1 MILRIPTSP
10 KMMDWFDS
18 DAPEWRLDRL
28 RDLLDR
34 RRVTY
39 RAAARILA
47 ILGMPSLGKP
57 QDESMSDDQHIAIC
71 NSLEGITDGIASE
84 IERLILDEPQP
95 ESMTQ
100 TDTAIM
106 IRRWVSA

>member
-1 MILRIPTSP
+1 MTWWINSEA
-10 KMMDWFDS
+10 S
-18 DAPEWRLDRL
+18 EARLDRL

-47 ILGMPSLGKP
+47 MLGVPSLGKP
-57 QDESMSDDQHIAIC
+57 QDETMSDDQHIAIC
-71 NSLEGITDGIASE
+71 NSLEGITDGIAAE
-84 IERLILDEPQP
+84 IERVILDDPQP

-100 TDTAIM
+100 TDTASM
-106 IRRWVSA
+106 IRRW

>member
-1 MILRIPTSP
+1 MTWWIS
-10 KMMDWFDS
+10 S
-18 DAPEWRLDRL
+18 EASEARLDRL

-47 ILGMPSLGKP
+47 MLGVPSLGKP
-57 QDESMSDDQHIAIC
+57 QDETMSDDQHIAIC
-71 NSLEGITDGIASE
+71 NSLEGITDGIAAE
-84 IERLILDEPQP
+84 IERVILDDPQP

-100 TDTAIM
+100 TDTASM
-106 IRRWVSA
+106 IRRW

>member
-1 MILRIPTSP
+1 MTWWIS
-10 KMMDWFDS
+10 S
-18 DAPEWRLDRL
+18 EASEARLDRL

-47 ILGMPSLGKP
+47 ILGVPCYGKP
-57 QDESMSDDQHIAIC
+57 PDETMTDDQHIAIC
-71 NSLEGITDGIASE
+71 NALTGATDGIAGE
-84 IERLILDEPQP
+84 VERLILDEPQP

-100 TDTAIM
+100 TDTANM
-106 IRRWVSA
+106 IRRWVSE